1 MRALLKTQKTITNNQ
16 DETGIRTACWRL
28 AVEKKDMTTEKAKR
42 IAKYYAIKEYRYMKT
57 HSFDIGLLAGTS
69 ALSGFTFFVLSNL

>member
-1 MRALLKTQKTITNNQ
+1 
-16 DETGIRTACWRL
+16 
-28 AVEKKDMTTEKAKR
+28 MTTEKAKR